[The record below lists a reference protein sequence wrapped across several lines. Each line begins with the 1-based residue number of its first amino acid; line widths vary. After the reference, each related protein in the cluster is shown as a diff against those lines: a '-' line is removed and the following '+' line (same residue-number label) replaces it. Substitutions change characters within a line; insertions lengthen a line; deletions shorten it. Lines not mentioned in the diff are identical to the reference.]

1 MSTVRR
7 NGLLRERIVP
17 KRTVCLE
24 DIMPRTAAS
33 RARKS
38 RISVHYTRWSKR
50 EVRELRQL
58 AHAKMPMPDIG
69 RKLGRTEISIRGK
82 AQREGISLA
91 RGDSGGFSRRARR
104 TSR

>member
-1 MSTVRR
+1 
-7 NGLLRERIVP
+7 
-17 KRTVCLE
+17 
-24 DIMPRTAAS
+24 MPRTAAS

-38 RISVHYTRWSKR
+38 RASVHYSRWSKR

-58 AHAKMPMPDIG
+58 AYAKMPM
-69 RKLGRTEISIRGK
+69 RENSIRGK

-91 RGDSGGFSRRARR
+91 LGNAGGFRR